1 MNPSFSIII
10 PTADRPQQ
18 LGRTLASLAPT
29 ARTVRRLE
37 ILVVDSGAP
46 AATAETVAQFAQ
58 LYPLTRYIDEPVPG
72 RLSGRHRGALEARG
86 DVLAFLD
93 DDVEVSPGWFTAL
106 QTIFSDDEVQLAGG
120 PSLPRYA
127 VRPPD
132 WLDGLVR
139 RDRQSW
145 RLPLF
150 SLIDLGPRLRQVDP
164 RTLQGLNLA
173 IRRQTVFDHG
183 GFHPDRMP
191 AVLQRWQ
198 GDGERSLLARLAHAG
213 VTAAYHPGARVHHWI
228 PAERLTVDHLEQCA
242 ARVGAADSFTAL
254 RREHG
259 LAAAD
264 RRHWWNAAE
273 PFGGR
278 LGVSS
283 PQLAFHPLQ
292 RRLVTAYRSGAEVHR
307 REAARDARLRD
318 WVLRPDY
325 WDYRLPASPE
335 PPVLLPISPL
345 VPTDAPGVLSS

>member
-164 RTLQGLNLA
+164 RTL
-173 IRRQTVFDHG
+173 RPH
-183 GFHPDRMP
+183 
-191 AVLQRWQ
+191 AVERVDLPLRLGNQVVQQPVQVALKLLQVVHDAPMRSAKRAVTRSAELTK
-198 GDGERSLLARLAHAG
+198 ERKCPSGRG
-213 VTAAYHPGARVHHWI
+213 RI
-228 PAERLTVDHLEQCA
+228 
-242 ARVGAADSFTAL
+242 AADQ
-254 RREHG
+254 
-259 LAAAD
+259 
-264 RRHWWNAAE
+264 
-273 PFGGR
+273 
-278 LGVSS
+278 SS
-283 PQLAFHPLQ
+283 
-292 RRLVTAYRSGAEVHR
+292 
-307 REAARDARLRD
+307 
-318 WVLRPDY
+318 
-325 WDYRLPASPE
+325 
-335 PPVLLPISPL
+335 
-345 VPTDAPGVLSS
+345 